1 MNIEEYIND
10 PNVAPQT
17 NRDTKTMYISKLNEI
32 ILRENKMPDVAVYV
46 NNDEYWFYVS
56 VPDAKVH
63 GIYYDVVL
71 QFKPKSVAQ
80 LENKTIKAYDVKFF
94 ANDPGFIFYFAYAF
108 NKNSMIISSLKHKLN
123 TLALTKAPEK
133 TNPELNIRY
142 CKTIYF
148 AYLII
153 EKLNLYD
160 KEYIKLRRPGKLNM
174 AMLSAKIK
182 SDTHIRAK
190 IDTDRKI
197 KRVGKK
203 INKTLHQA
211 PTTIKKTL
219 DNIVKNA
226 SISSI
231 SKTSNVS
238 KSSKASSRSKTART
252 IGSTRTQRT
261 VGKTRKH

>member
-10 PNVAPQT
+10 PSVAPQT
-17 NRDTKTMYISKLNEI
+17 NRDTKTMYMNKLNEI

-46 NNDEYWFYVS
+46 NKDEYWFHVS

-108 NKNSMIISSLKHKLN
+108 NKESMIISSLKHKLN
-123 TLALTKAPEK
+123 NLALTKAPEK

-160 KEYIKLRRPGKLNM
+160 KAYINMRRPGKLNL
-174 AMLSAKIK
+174 ALLSAKIK

-190 IDTDRKI
+190 IDTNRKI

-203 INKTLHQA
+203 INKALNQA
-211 PTTIKKTL
+211 PTTIKKTI
-219 DNIVKNA
+219 DNIVK
-226 SISSI
+226 SSSI
-231 SKTSNVS
+231 SKTTNVS
-238 KSSKASSRSKTART
+238 KASKSSSRSKTART
-252 IGSTRTQRT
+252 IGSTKTQRT

>member
-10 PNVAPQT
+10 PSVAPQT
-17 NRDTKTMYISKLNEI
+17 NRDTKTMYMNKLNEI

-46 NNDEYWFYVS
+46 NKDEYWFYVS

-71 QFKPKSVAQ
+71 QFKPKSAAQ

-94 ANDPGFIFYFAYAF
+94 ANDPGFIFYFAYVF
-108 NKNSMIISSLKHKLN
+108 NKESMIISSLKHKLN

-160 KEYIKLRRPGKLNM
+160 KEYINMRRPGKLNL

-190 IDTDRKI
+190 IDTNRKI

-203 INKTLHQA
+203 INKTLSQA
-211 PTTIKKTL
+211 PTTIKKTI
-219 DNIVKNA
+219 DNIVKSA
-226 SISSI
+226 SI
-231 SKTSNVS
+231 SKTTNVS
-238 KSSKASSRSKTART
+238 KTSKSSSRSKTART
-252 IGSTRTQRT
+252 IGSTKTQRT

>member
-10 PNVAPQT
+10 PSVAPQT
-17 NRDTKTMYISKLNEI
+17 NRDTKTMYMNKLNEI

-46 NNDEYWFYVS
+46 NKDEYWFYVS

-94 ANDPGFIFYFAYAF
+94 ANDPGFIFYFAYVF
-108 NKNSMIISSLKHKLN
+108 NKESMIISSLKHKLN

-160 KEYIKLRRPGKLNM
+160 KEYINMRRPGKLNL

-190 IDTDRKI
+190 IDTNRKI

-203 INKTLHQA
+203 INKNLPDSDLISTKVYRRIRCNVKLNLKLLLHC
-211 PTTIKKTL
+211 
-219 DNIVKNA
+219 
-226 SISSI
+226 S
-231 SKTSNVS
+231 
-238 KSSKASSRSKTART
+238 
-252 IGSTRTQRT
+252 
-261 VGKTRKH
+261 

>member
-10 PNVAPQT
+10 PSVAPQT
-17 NRDTKTMYISKLNEI
+17 NRDTKTMYMNKLNEI

-46 NNDEYWFYVS
+46 NKDEYWFYVS

-71 QFKPKSVAQ
+71 QFKPKSAAQ

-94 ANDPGFIFYFAYAF
+94 ANDPGFIFYFAYVF
-108 NKNSMIISSLKHKLN
+108 NKESMIISSLKHKLN

-160 KEYIKLRRPGKLNM
+160 KEYINMRRPGKLNL

-190 IDTDRKI
+190 IDTNRKI
-197 KRVGKK
+197 KRVGKT

-211 PTTIKKTL
+211 PTTIKKTI
-219 DNIVKNA
+219 DNIVKSA
-226 SISSI
+226 SI
-231 SKTSNVS
+231 SKTANVS
-238 KSSKASSRSKTART
+238 KASKSSSRSKTART
-252 IGSTRTQRT
+252 IGSTKTQRT

>member
-10 PNVAPQT
+10 PSVAPQT
-17 NRDTKTMYISKLNEI
+17 NRDTKTMYMNKLNEI
-32 ILRENKMPDVAVYV
+32 ILRENKMPDVAVFV
-46 NNDEYWFYVS
+46 NKDEYWFYVS

-71 QFKPKSVAQ
+71 QFKPKSAAQ

-94 ANDPGFIFYFAYAF
+94 ANDPGFIFYFAYVF
-108 NKNSMIISSLKHKLN
+108 NKESMIISSLKHKLN

-160 KEYIKLRRPGKLNM
+160 KEYINMRRPGKLNL

-190 IDTDRKI
+190 IDTNRKI
-197 KRVGKK
+197 KRVGKT

-211 PTTIKKTL
+211 PTTIKKTI
-219 DNIVKNA
+219 DNIVKSA
-226 SISSI
+226 SI
-231 SKTSNVS
+231 SKTANVS
-238 KSSKASSRSKTART
+238 KVSKSSSRSKTART
-252 IGSTRTQRT
+252 IGSTKTQRT

>member
-10 PNVAPQT
+10 PSVAPQT
-17 NRDTKTMYISKLNEI
+17 NRDTKTMYMNKLNEI
-32 ILRENKMPDVAVYV
+32 ILRENKMPDVAVYI
-46 NNDEYWFYVS
+46 NKDEYWFYVS

-71 QFKPKSVAQ
+71 QFKPKSAAQ

-94 ANDPGFIFYFAYAF
+94 ANDPGFIFYFAYVF
-108 NKNSMIISSLKHKLN
+108 NKESMIISSLKHKLN

-160 KEYIKLRRPGKLNM
+160 KEYINMRRPGKLNL

-190 IDTDRKI
+190 IDTNRKI

-211 PTTIKKTL
+211 PTTIKKTI
-219 DNIVKNA
+219 DNIVKSA
-226 SISSI
+226 SI
-231 SKTSNVS
+231 SKTANVS
-238 KSSKASSRSKTART
+238 KVSKSSSRSKTART
-252 IGSTRTQRT
+252 IGSTKTQRT

>member
-1 MNIEEYIND
+1 MNIEEYINE
-10 PNVAPQT
+10 PSVAPQT
-17 NRDTKTMYISKLNEI
+17 NRDTKTMYMNKLNEI

-46 NNDEYWFYVS
+46 NKDEYWFYVS

-71 QFKPKSVAQ
+71 QFKPKSAAQ

-94 ANDPGFIFYFAYAF
+94 ANDPGFIFYFAYVF
-108 NKNSMIISSLKHKLN
+108 NKESMIISSLKHKLN

-160 KEYIKLRRPGKLNM
+160 KEYINMRRPGKLNL

-190 IDTDRKI
+190 IDTNRKI
-197 KRVGKK
+197 KRVGKT

-211 PTTIKKTL
+211 PTTIKKTI
-219 DNIVKNA
+219 DNIVKSA
-226 SISSI
+226 SI
-231 SKTSNVS
+231 SKTANVS
-238 KSSKASSRSKTART
+238 KASKSSSRSKTART
-252 IGSTRTQRT
+252 IGSTKTQRT

>member
-1 MNIEEYIND
+1 
-10 PNVAPQT
+10 
-17 NRDTKTMYISKLNEI
+17 
-32 ILRENKMPDVAVYV
+32 
-46 NNDEYWFYVS
+46 
-56 VPDAKVH
+56 
-63 GIYYDVVL
+63 
-71 QFKPKSVAQ
+71 
-80 LENKTIKAYDVKFF
+80 
-94 ANDPGFIFYFAYAF
+94 
-108 NKNSMIISSLKHKLN
+108 MIISSLKHKLN

-160 KEYIKLRRPGKLNM
+160 KEYINMRRPGKLNL

-190 IDTDRKI
+190 IDTNRKI

-203 INKTLHQA
+203 INKTLSQA
-211 PTTIKKTL
+211 PTTIKKTI

-226 SISSI
+226 SIS
-231 SKTSNVS
+231 KTTNVS
-238 KSSKASSRSKTART
+238 KASKSSSRSKTART
-252 IGSTRTQRT
+252 IGSTKTQRT

>member
-10 PNVAPQT
+10 SSVAPQT
-17 NRDTKTMYISKLNEI
+17 NRDTKTMYMNKLNEI

-46 NNDEYWFYVS
+46 NKDEYWFYVS

-71 QFKPKSVAQ
+71 QFKPKSTAQ

-94 ANDPGFIFYFAYAF
+94 ANDPGFIFYFAYVF
-108 NKNSMIISSLKHKLN
+108 NKESMIISSLKHKLN

-160 KEYIKLRRPGKLNM
+160 KEYINMRRPGKLNL

-190 IDTDRKI
+190 IDTNRKI

-211 PTTIKKTL
+211 PTTIKKTI
-219 DNIVKNA
+219 DNIVKSA
-226 SISSI
+226 SI

-238 KSSKASSRSKTART
+238 KASKTSSRSKTART
-252 IGSTRTQRT
+252 IGSTKTQRT

>member
-10 PNVAPQT
+10 PSVAPQT
-17 NRDTKTMYISKLNEI
+17 NRDTKTMYMNKLNEI

-46 NNDEYWFYVS
+46 NKDEYWFYVS

-71 QFKPKSVAQ
+71 QFKPKSAAQ

-94 ANDPGFIFYFAYAF
+94 ANDPGFIFYFAYVF
-108 NKNSMIISSLKHKLN
+108 NKESMIISSLKHKLN

-160 KEYIKLRRPGKLNM
+160 KEYINMRRPGKLNL

-190 IDTDRKI
+190 IDTNRKI
-197 KRVGKK
+197 KRVGKT

-211 PTTIKKTL
+211 PTTIKKTI
-219 DNIVKNA
+219 DNIVKSA
-226 SISSI
+226 SI
-231 SKTSNVS
+231 SKTANVS
-238 KSSKASSRSKTART
+238 KVSKSSSRSKTART
-252 IGSTRTQRT
+252 IGSTKTQRT